1 MKVWIDADACPR
13 DVKEIVFR
21 ASRKRRFPV
30 TLVAN
35 KLQATPNLA
44 WITAVQV
51 AHGLDVAD
59 EHIVQ
64 HAQPGDLV
72 VTQDVPLAAELVAKG
87 IDALSVRG
95 ELWTEANVGE
105 RLSVRDMM
113 TEARAMGLVTGGPPP
128 FDDRAKQQ
136 FANAFDRWI
145 TRHGA

>member
-35 KLQATPNLA
+35 KLQPVPKLA
-44 WITAVQV
+44 WIQAVQV

-64 HAQPGDLV
+64 RAQPGDLV
-72 VTQDVPLAAELVAKG
+72 ITQDVPLAAELVAKG
-87 IDALSVRG
+87 VDALSVRG

-105 RLSVRDMM
+105 RLSVRDTM
-113 TEARAMGLVTGGPPP
+113 TEARAMGIVTGGPPP
-128 FDDRAKQQ
+128 FDDKAKRS
-136 FANAFDRWI
+136 FANGFDRWLAQN
-145 TRHGA
+145 G

>member
-1 MKVWIDADACPR
+1 VKVWIDADACPR
-13 DVKEIVFR
+13 EVKEVVFR
-21 ASRKRRFPV
+21 ASGKRRFPV

-35 KLQATPNLA
+35 KLQATPRFA

-72 VTQDVPLAAELVAKG
+72 ITQDVPLAAELVAKG
-87 IDALSVRG
+87 VDALSVRG

-128 FDDRAKQQ
+128 FGPKAKQQ
-136 FANAFDRWI
+136 FANAFDRWMAKN
-145 TRHGA
+145 H